1 MSDGLKVLRLLM
13 WGWGFQ
19 FGNCLV
25 VLISFGKL
33 EPLIGKVGMHSNQSQ
48 ASRSTSLLL
57 DIRIK

>member
-1 MSDGLKVLRLLM
+1 MIGLV
-13 WGWGFQ
+13 GFQ